1 MKPKI
6 QIDLTPITEE
16 HLIKYGFQKIDDEN
30 GEPGVYAYMLKLPKN
45 NPDPNCMYLIS
56 SYNVEWEGIGCEQG
70 EYIVELFDSGGLG
83 MCTFVEEL
91 DMLYFVLTKEN
102 LK

>member
-16 HLIKYGFQKIDDEN
+16 HLVSLGFEKIEDEHQE
-30 GEPGVYAYMLKLPKN
+30 GSYAYMLKLPKN
-45 NPDPNCMYLIS
+45 NTDPNCMYLIS
-56 SYNVEWEGIGCEQG
+56 SYNAESEDIGLKEG

-83 MCTFVEEL
+83 LCTFVEEL
-91 DMLYFVLTKEN
+91 DMLYFVLTKET